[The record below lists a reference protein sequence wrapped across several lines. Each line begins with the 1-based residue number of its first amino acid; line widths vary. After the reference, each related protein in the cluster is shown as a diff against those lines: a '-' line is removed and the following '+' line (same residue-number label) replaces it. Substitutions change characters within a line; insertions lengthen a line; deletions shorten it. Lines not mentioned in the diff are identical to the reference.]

1 MNINTN
7 LLYERAQHEGIPFFR
22 WYKWVE
28 ETLSR
33 EVFKII
39 FHKKAEKK
47 EDKKSKKRSLK
58 DKILRRKPKDK
69 TAEDRARQKSKV
81 LAAIKKKVKTDT

>member
-1 MNINTN
+1 MQNRDPMKEYFHLITKSVQLLSPHLNIIMNVNTN
-7 LLYERAQHEGIPFFR
+7 LLYERALHEGIPFFR

-28 ETLSR
+28 ETLNR

-47 EDKKSKKRSLK
+47 VD
-58 DKILRRKPKDK
+58 
-69 TAEDRARQKSKV
+69 
-81 LAAIKKKVKTDT
+81 